1 MPDSG
6 KTREQLLAE
15 LLELRSSERLRR
27 KLAAVSCDFTHAC
40 EREGLE
46 PFRVTW
52 LGGAYEKVTGYNSL
66 EILTTGCWLTFVH
79 QEDQERVGAHLM
91 RLKAGDA
98 GEIEFRLI
106 HKDGGVRHVR
116 ETYLCEQGEHVHQ
129 LRLYGSIND
138 ITERTRMQELMVQTE
153 KMMSVGGLAAGMAHE
168 INNPLS
174 GILQSIQ
181 VIMRRLGEPN
191 GPNAMAARESGCTLD
206 SVTGYMERR
215 GILTG
220 LNSIRES
227 SVRVAQ
233 VVRNM
238 LEFSRRSESTNAPAD
253 INDLLEKTVELYST
267 DYDLNNKYDFRNI
280 RLERRFES
288 GLPQVPCSRTQIQ
301 QVIMNLLGNAAYA
314 LRGTPQP
321 AIVLRTLLDGDA
333 VRIEVQDNG
342 PGMDEPTRRKIFE
355 PFFTTK
361 PVGSGTGLGL
371 SVSYFI
377 VTNNHKGSIEVD
389 SSPGN
394 GARFIIRLP
403 LSRGG
408 SAGFEQ
414 HPDHC

>member
-1 MPDSG
+1 MSDSG

-27 KLAAVSCDFTHAC
+27 KLSTISCDFTHAC

-46 PFRVTW
+46 PFRITW
-52 LGGAYEKVTGYNSL
+52 LGGAYEKVTGYGSA
-66 EILTTGCWLTFVH
+66 EILARGCWLPLLP
-79 QEDQERVGAHLM
+79 QEDRERVGAHLM

-98 GEIEFRLI
+98 GEIEFRLN
-106 HKDGGVRHVR
+106 HKDGGLRHVR
-116 ETYLCEQGEHVHQ
+116 ESYLCEQGEHIHQ

-191 GPNAMAARESGCTLD
+191 GPNALAARESGCTLD

-238 LEFSRRSESTNAPAD
+238 LEFSRRSESTNAPTD
-253 INDLLEKTVELYST
+253 LNGLLEKTVELCST
-267 DYDLNNKYDFRNI
+267 DYDLNNKFDFRNI
-280 RLERRFES
+280 RLERQLEG
-288 GLPQVPCSRTQIQ
+288 GLPRVPCSQTQIQ
-301 QVIMNLLGNAAYA
+301 QVLMNLLGNAAYA
-314 LRGTPQP
+314 LRGAARP
-321 AIVLRTLLDGDA
+321 AIVLRTSLDGDCA
-333 VRIEVQDNG
+333 RIEVRDNG
-342 PGMDEPTRRKIFE
+342 PGMDEATRRKIFE

-389 SSPGN
+389 STPGN

-403 LSRGG
+403 LSRGET
-408 SAGFEQ
+408 AGFTQ
-414 HPDHC
+414 HPDRC